1 MPTVLS
7 LFSLLQHITCTF
19 SNKLKRQLLFLT
31 GQVSSYRLYNSP
43 SVGVFYTSL
52 NSTNLVDEIV
62 SSKVSGRRESYRIKA
77 VDFNKNLYYTLIA
90 FDKSGNPG
98 DVSNVRGAFMP
109 APEPEIK
116 SIKGI
121 AALSNEMST
130 GSDVIVTNQRK
141 PDKIVVFLAVGVLSF
156 LVLCIFSIIVIVLV
170 HRKKKRGSSL
180 ASEENSIYGDTDDRI
195 YGSNVNNYYQ
205 TKASI
210 YDEQVDTISL

>member
-1 MPTVLS
+1 MDIKKK
-7 LFSLLQHITCTF
+7 SLLQHITCTF
-19 SNKLKRQLLFLT
+19 SNKLKRQLLFFT